1 MKIPEAT
8 VVLLREYA
16 RRPLVRSVHPEDR
29 EVYNQG
35 LTDGTT
41 ITAQEILDVLNPEE
55 EPAQESE

>member
-1 MKIPEAT
+1 MKIPDGT
-8 VVLLREYA
+8 VALLREYA

>member
-41 ITAQEILDVLNPEE
+41 ITAQEILDVLKEDDPRE
-55 EPAQESE
+55 ESE

>member
-29 EVYNQG
+29 EVYNHG

-41 ITAQEILDVLNPEE
+41 ITAQEILDVLKEDDPRE
-55 EPAQESE
+55 ESE